1 MKVCAA
7 VGAGRRAHLWIMGST
22 SAENAAQGD
31 LARDALPPDFD
42 VVAWTREA
50 CEASGVPFA
59 VEDPVVLGRLRAL
72 MEHPA

>member
-1 MKVCAA
+1 
-7 VGAGRRAHLWIMGST
+7 MGET
-22 SAENAAQGD
+22 RTEHATPGEFAND
-31 LARDALPPDFD
+31 PLPPNFD

>member
-1 MKVCAA
+1 MTTAESA
-7 VGAGRRAHLWIMGST
+7 LEDT
-22 SAENAAQGD
+22 SAERAPHGD
-31 LARDALPPDFD
+31 LPSDFD
-42 VVAWTREA
+42 VVAWTRQA

>member
-1 MKVCAA
+1 MRCART
-7 VGAGRRAHLWIMGST
+7 GREERCAYLYDMGDT
-22 SAENAAQGD
+22 SAEHASTGD
-31 LARDALPPDFD
+31 PAKDALPPNFD

>member
-1 MKVCAA
+1 MGSGRCAY
-7 VGAGRRAHLWIMGST
+7 LCIMGST
-22 SAENAAQGD
+22 SAEHATRGD
-31 LARDALPPDFD
+31 LAKHALPPNFD

-59 VEDPVVLGRLRAL
+59 VEDPVALGRLRAL